1 VTQID
6 GYTHGWRGRSG
17 AARAAEYWL
26 AAYSSTRTAPKEAAV
41 SGPFIFI
48 ATNKLKPGKLEDERT
63 RVRDL
68 SEFIAANEP
77 RLLAFN
83 EYADESGTEVGVVQ
97 VHPDAQSMQFHMNVV
112 RARAASAYAETLD
125 ATTTVQVFGT
135 PDDAILQLLRQQA
148 GAGVD
153 LSIKPDRLGGFT
165 RMAAS

>member
-1 VTQID
+1 MVDHAQ
-6 GYTHGWRGRSG
+6 GRQGPSG
-17 AARAAEYWL
+17 AAPGSEYWL
-26 AAYSSTRTAPKEAAV
+26 VAYASTRRPPKEAAV

-48 ATNKLKPGKLEDERT
+48 ATNKLKAGKLEDERE

-97 VHPDAQSMQFHMNVV
+97 VHPDAQSMQFHMNLVSD
-112 RARAASAYAETLD
+112 RAADAYAETLD
-125 ATTTVQVFGT
+125 ATTGVQVFGT
-135 PDDAILQLLRQQA
+135 PDDAVLQMLRKQA

-153 LSIKPDRLGGFT
+153 LRIKPHRLGGFT
-165 RMAAS
+165 RIAAS